1 MKLRFLVHQ
10 EVDVHVDGNNEITDV
25 ETELGKNF
33 PGFFIEYLGRVKEP
47 KKQKTNFKEGQLI
60 VYKGA
65 NGYEVG
71 KIKEIREDNKAVI
84 WYHEGDTAALTEL
97 SLVSPLINDYCIQEV
112 IDKSP
117 RRFYLKYKPKFYDDK
132 CLQDTYL
139 NYSYVDSKF
148 ELDEKAEELRWKT
161 KFTQAEIDNI
171 KRRFSTDLEDFE
183 QIEVEE

>member
-10 EVDVHVDGNNEITDV
+10 EVDVHVDGDYEITDI
-25 ETELGKNF
+25 EAELGKSY
-33 PGFFIEYLGRVKEP
+33 PGFFIEYLRKVKEP
-47 KKQKTNFKEGQLI
+47 RKQKTNFKEGQLI

-71 KIKEIREDNKAVI
+71 KIKEIREDNKAVT

-112 IDKSP
+112 IGKDSRK
-117 RRFYLKYKPKFYDDK
+117 FYLKYKPKFYDDK
-132 CLQDTYL
+132 CLQDIYL

-148 ELDEKAEELRWKT
+148 ELDKKAEDLDWKT
-161 KFTQAEIDNI
+161 KFSKEDIDYI
-171 KRRFSTDLEDFE
+171 KRIYQTDLADFE
-183 QIEVEE
+183 MIEVEE